1 MDAFFHAVNFY
12 KNKYLK
18 IKDQAYEDQ
27 ISENRNSEELISKDQ
42 KLEDQKLEDQMS
54 EESENP
60 ILKNQKPDERRDVK
74 SGNSD
79 TAGERMGNDGK
90 NTAGK
95 KYLVYIIAAAA
106 IWFSFKYLLPLILPL
121 VLAALVVIPSA
132 SVIHKMNH
140 KLHIGKGILTGG
152 LLILIVFCLLL
163 IMWMVIV
170 WLLGN
175 VSVIF
180 QNGNAIWGQ
189 LTDIVCDG
197 CELIEEHTGM
207 QRGAFT
213 TMVKERGTV
222 MLVDLQNSLI
232 PKVMMGSVK
241 SVRWI
246 INVVVTLLITS
257 LAAVLLAK
265 DYEAIKRALHKMQDI
280 SVVIEIFHKI
290 GSMLVGYVK
299 AQGII
304 YLAIAGICLLGYF
317 LLRLQHPF
325 QTALITAFLDALP
338 FIGTGIILGPMAVW
352 YLLNAEYWKSL
363 ICAGVYLLC
372 VVTRE
377 LLEPRLIGKNTGIYP
392 ILILIS
398 IYTGIK
404 LYGLGGVILG
414 PLSFLLYKEIV
425 VTYWQYNK

>member
-1 MDAFFHAVNFY
+1 MGAFFNT
-12 KNKYLK
+12 KNLINNIKQNKVENQDGNNYQETNDHQHMNHYQNAENSNIDAAEGFPQNSSQKNNERKYL
-18 IKDQAYEDQ
+18 IYV
-27 ISENRNSEELISKDQ
+27 I
-42 KLEDQKLEDQMS
+42 
-54 EESENP
+54 
-60 ILKNQKPDERRDVK
+60 
-74 SGNSD
+74 
-79 TAGERMGNDGK
+79 TA
-90 NTAGK
+90 A
-95 KYLVYIIAAAA
+95 V

-132 SVIHKMNH
+132 SVIHKINH

-152 LLILIVFCLLL
+152 MLILIVFFLLML
-163 IMWMVIV
+163 IWMVIV

-175 VSVIF
+175 VSVLF

-197 CELIEEHTGM
+197 CEIIEEHTGM
-207 QRGAFT
+207 QRGSFT
-213 TMVKERGTV
+213 TMVRERGTV
-222 MLVDLQNSLI
+222 MLSDLQSSLI

-265 DYEAIKRALHKMQDI
+265 DYEAIQHALYHIPDM
-280 SVVIEIFHKI
+280 SVVIDIFHKI
-290 GSMLVGYVK
+290 GNMLVGYVR

-317 LLRLQHPF
+317 LLKLQHPF
-325 QTALITAFLDALP
+325 QTALITAFLDTLP

-352 YLLNAEYWKSL
+352 YLLNAEYGKAL
-363 ICAGVYLLC
+363 ICAGIYLLC

-392 ILILIS
+392 IIILIS

-414 PLSFLLYKEIV
+414 PLSFLLYKEIIN
-425 VTYWQYNK
+425 TYRNYNK

>member
-1 MDAFFHAVNFY
+1 
-12 KNKYLK
+12 
-18 IKDQAYEDQ
+18 
-27 ISENRNSEELISKDQ
+27 
-42 KLEDQKLEDQMS
+42 
-54 EESENP
+54 
-60 ILKNQKPDERRDVK
+60 
-74 SGNSD
+74 
-79 TAGERMGNDGK
+79 MGNENDNK
-90 NTAGK
+90 KATGK
-95 KYLVYIIAAAA
+95 KYLVYIITAVA

-132 SVIHKMNH
+132 SVIHKINH

-152 LLILIVFCLLL
+152 LLILIVFFLLL
-163 IMWMVIV
+163 LLWMVIV
-170 WLLGN
+170 WLLSNLSG
-175 VSVIF
+175 IF
-180 QNGNAIWGQ
+180 QNGNTIWGQ

-197 CELIEEHTGM
+197 CEMIEEHTGM
-207 QRGAFT
+207 QRGVVT
-213 TMVKERGTV
+213 SMVKERGTV
-222 MLVDLQNSLI
+222 MIADLQNTLI
-232 PKVMMGSVK
+232 PKVMMSSVK

-265 DYEAIKRALHKMQDI
+265 DYEKIKRTLHKMQDM
-280 SVVIEIFHKI
+280 SVVIDIFDKI
-290 GSMLVGYVK
+290 GRMLVGYVK

-304 YLAIAGICLLGYF
+304 YLAIAGICLMGYF

-352 YLLNAEYWKSL
+352 YLLNAEYWKAL
-363 ICAGVYLLC
+363 ICAGIYLLC

-377 LLEPRLIGKNTGIYP
+377 LMEPRLIGRNTGIYP
-392 ILILIS
+392 IVILIS

-414 PLSFLLYKEIV
+414 PLSFLLYKEIII
-425 VTYWQYNK
+425 TYRHYYK